1 MYFRLMQKDSRLFYL
16 LLLFYVA
23 LGGLTIYY
31 FDGTGDNGDSIL
43 HYLHARY
50 APLHLEVYFYH
61 WSKPLYVLF
70 ASPFAQ
76 FGFKGIKVFNLLLAF
91 GSIYLTYLIS
101 VLLKQNNAVVAA
113 LILICTP
120 LYFVLTFSGLTE
132 ILFGFWVCLALYFY
146 LKERL
151 VLSLILFSFLPY
163 TRSEGLIM
171 LGVIALFLLWDKK
184 YRLLPYLL
192 TGSIVYAI
200 AGYFVYHDF
209 LWVFTEIPY
218 SKLSSQYGSGKLTHF
233 VDQLFYVV
241 GPIIYLLLVIGLI
254 NLITQGIKSNFN
266 NKSALIVPVFFLTY
280 FIAHSLFWWLGI
292 FNSMGMK
299 RVMIA
304 IAPMISI
311 IGVIGFNSIVN
322 WIKLMSEKASK
333 AITVILVLA
342 IALFPF
348 THNKAAINF
357 KKDLDITPEQQ
368 LAKQVC
374 VEASN
379 IHTSNT
385 LYLISNPIFYE
396 YLNLDPFDNQ
406 TCKGISPENIN
417 KLRKGDIVIWDN
429 WFSVIENNVTFE
441 MLDNNSQLKLIEK
454 FECMQDGRMVEMR
467 VYECAN

>member
-1 MYFRLMQKDSRLFYL
+1 MLREKNILYL
-16 LLLFYVA
+16 LLLLYLI

-50 APLHLEVYFYH
+50 APLHPEVYFYH

-76 FGFKGIKVFNLLLAF
+76 FGFKGIKVFNLLLAL

-101 VLLKQNNAVVAA
+101 VLLKQNNSVVGA

-120 LYFVLTFSGLTE
+120 LYYVLTFSGLTE

-146 LKERL
+146 LKDQF

-163 TRSEGLIM
+163 TRSEGLII
-171 LGVIALFLLWDKK
+171 LGIIAVFLIWDKK
-184 YRLLPYLL
+184 YRLLTYLL

-200 AGYFVYHDF
+200 AGYFVYHGF

-218 SKLSSQYGSGKLTHF
+218 SKLSSQYGSGKLSHF

-241 GPIIYLLLVIGLI
+241 GPVIYLLLVIGLI
-254 NLITQGIKSNFN
+254 TLITQGIKSNFN
-266 NKSALIVPVFFLTY
+266 KKSALIVPVFFLTY

-311 IGVIGFNSIVN
+311 IGVVGYNSTVN
-322 WIKLMSEKASK
+322 WIKNKREKASK
-333 AITVILVLA
+333 VIAVIMVLA
-342 IALFPF
+342 IGIFPF
-348 THNKAAINF
+348 THNKAAINI

-374 VEASN
+374 VKASS
-379 IHTSNT
+379 IHSTNA
-385 LYLISNPIFYE
+385 LYLISNPIFYK
-396 YLNLDPFDNQ
+396 YLNLDPFNNQ

-429 WFSVIENNVTFE
+429 WFSVIENNVTVE
-441 MLDNNSQLKLIEK
+441 MLDNNSHLKLIK
-454 FECMQDGRMVEMR
+454 KLECMQDGRMVEMR

>member
-1 MYFRLMQKDSRLFYL
+1 MYFRFMQKNSRLFYF
-16 LLLFYVA
+16 LLLFYVMI
-23 LGGLTIYY
+23 GGLTIYY
-31 FDGTGDNGDSIL
+31 FEGTGDNGDSIL

-50 APLHLEVYFYH
+50 APQHPEVYFYH

-70 ASPFAQ
+70 ASPLAQ
-76 FGFKGIKVFNLLLAF
+76 FGFNGIKVFNLLLAL

-101 VLLKQNNAVVAA
+101 VLLKLNNSVVAA

-120 LYFVLTFSGLTE
+120 LYYGLTFSGLTE

-146 LKERL
+146 LKEQL
-151 VLSLILFSFLPY
+151 ILSLILFSFLPY
-163 TRSEGLIM
+163 TRSEGLII
-171 LGVIALFLLWDKK
+171 LGVISLFLLWDKK

-241 GPIIYLLLVIGLI
+241 GPVIYLLLVIGLLT
-254 NLITQGIKSNFN
+254 LITQVIKCNFN
-266 NKSALIVPVFFLTY
+266 NKSVLIVPVFFLTY

-304 IAPMISI
+304 IAPMMSI
-311 IGVIGFNSIVN
+311 LGLAGYNSIVN
-322 WIKLMSEKASK
+322 WIKLKNEVASK
-333 AITVILVLA
+333 VTAAILVLA
-342 IALFPF
+342 IGIFPF
-348 THNKAAINF
+348 THNKAAIHF
-357 KKDLDITPEQQ
+357 EKDLDITTEQQ

-374 VEASN
+374 TKALS
-379 IHTSNT
+379 IHTTNA

-396 YLNLDPFDNQ
+396 YLNLDPFNNQ
-406 TCKGISPENIN
+406 ICKGISPENII
-417 KLRKGDIVIWDN
+417 KLRKGDFVIWDN
-429 WFSVIENNVTFE
+429 WFSVIENNVTIE
-441 MLDNNSQLKLIEK
+441 MLDNNPRISLIEK
-454 FECMQDGRMVEMR
+454 YECEQDGRMVEMR
-467 VYECAN
+467 VYVGK

>member
-1 MYFRLMQKDSRLFYL
+1 MLKEKKFLYL
-16 LLLFYVA
+16 LLLLYLI
-23 LGGLTIYY
+23 LGGLTIYC

-50 APLHLEVYFYH
+50 APQNPEVYFYH

-76 FGFKGIKVFNLLLAF
+76 FGFNGIKVFNLLLAF

-101 VLLKQNNAVVAA
+101 VLLKQNNSVVAA

-120 LYFVLTFSGLTE
+120 LYYVLTFSGLTE
-132 ILFGFWVCLALYFY
+132 ILFGFWICLALYFY
-146 LKERL
+146 LKEQF

-163 TRSEGLIM
+163 TRSEGLII
-171 LGVIALFLLWDKK
+171 LGIVSLFLLWDKK
-184 YRLLPYLL
+184 HQLLPYLL

-241 GPIIYLLLVIGLI
+241 GPVIYLLLDIGLI
-254 NLITQGIKSNFN
+254 NLIAQGIKSKFN
-266 NKSALIVPVFFLTY
+266 NKSELIVPAFFLTY

-304 IAPMISI
+304 IAPMMSI
-311 IGVIGFNSIVN
+311 IGLAGYNSIVN
-322 WIKLMSEKASK
+322 WLKLKSEVASK
-333 AITVILVLA
+333 VTAVILVFA
-342 IALFPF
+342 IGIFPF
-348 THNKAAINF
+348 TRNKAAINF
-357 KKDLDITPEQQ
+357 KKDLDITTEQQ

-379 IHTSNT
+379 IHTSNA

-396 YLNLDPFDNQ
+396 YLNLDPFNNQ
-406 TCKGISPENIN
+406 TCKGISPENII

-429 WFSVIENNVTFE
+429 WFSVIENNVTAE
-441 MLDNNSQLKLIEK
+441 MLDNNSHIKLVER